1 MICLVRGCL
10 AAGETSSSDE
20 FIRIIV
26 WAREAVRGAKVTSL
40 SPSLL
45 VILNFIVSLQDAGQ
59 FVIAV
64 CELSGQML
72 VYDHQKYLDIQPEEI
87 STAMQ
92 EATTNQFRKL
102 QQDARMLFQ

>member
-1 MICLVRGCL
+1 MIYLVRGCSS
-10 AAGETSSSDE
+10 AGETSSSDE

-40 SPSLL
+40 SLL
-45 VILNFIVSLQDAGQ
+45 VILNFIFSLQDAGQ

-87 STAMQ
+87 SMAMQ
-92 EATTNQFRKL
+92 EATRNQFRKL